1 MTNFRQRQTYYGLVN
16 IYTKEFKLFPYPK
29 GNGECTVDFLKKVLK
44 LYPNKRVLII
54 WDGAT
59 YHKGDLVKDF
69 LVQVNKDLPKENFKL
84 TLMRFAPNAPE
95 QNPVEDIWLQGKN
108 FIRRNFTELSS
119 FAKVKKQFFNFLDK
133 NKFYFNKYNWYY

>member
-16 IYTKEFKLFPYPK
+16 IYTKEFNLFPYPK
-29 GNGECTVDFLKKVLK
+29 GNGECTVGFLGKVLK
-44 LYPNKRVLII
+44 KYPNKRVLII
-54 WDGAT
+54 WDGAA
-59 YHKGDLVKDF
+59 YHKGALVKDF
-69 LVQVNKDLPKENFKL
+69 LAKVNKGLSKENFKL
-84 TLMRFAPNAPE
+84 SLMRFAPNAPE

-133 NKFYFNKYNWYY
+133 NKFHFNKYNWYY